1 MVRPASGLGAETS
14 PPFEAWARNA
24 GVAEMVERPTDANPG
39 GTGAT
44 PRQVN
49 EAELARR
56 LERLG
61 ESLETRR
68 AAEQAA
74 QTRGKSSGFA
84 QATKVASE
92 FVAGVIVGAAIG
104 WGIDKAAGTSPWALI
119 VFLLLGFA
127 AGVLNVL
134 RVEGVVAEAGARLRE
149 APPAETQGPDR
160 DGGRSAP

>member
-1 MVRPASGLGAETS
+1 MVDRPTEDASGTPGPSGAK
-14 PPFEAWARNA
+14 
-24 GVAEMVERPTDANPG
+24 G
-39 GTGAT
+39 
-44 PRQVN
+44 N

-68 AAEQAA
+68 AAEEAA
-74 QTRGKSSGFA
+74 KARGRPSGFA

-92 FVAGVIVGAAIG
+92 FVAGVIVGGGLG
-104 WGIDKAAGTSPWALI
+104 WGIDKVAGTTPWALI

-134 RVEGVVAEAGARLRE
+134 RVEGVMAEAGARLRE
-149 APPAETQGPDR
+149 APHDETSRPDR
-160 DGGRSAP
+160 

>member
-1 MVRPASGLGAETS
+1 
-14 PPFEAWARNA
+14 
-24 GVAEMVERPTDANPG
+24 MVERPTDASPG
-39 GTGAT
+39 GPGSSKDD
-44 PRQVN
+44 
-49 EAELARR
+49 EEELARR

-68 AAEQAA
+68 AAEEAEN
-74 QTRGKSSGFA
+74 RKGRSSGFA

-92 FVAGVIVGAAIG
+92 FVAGVIVGAGIG

-134 RVEGVVAEAGARLRE
+134 RSEGVVADAGARLRE
-149 APPAETQGPDR
+149 AEPKETRRPDR
-160 DGGRSAP
+160 DGDRPAP

>member
-1 MVRPASGLGAETS
+1 MVD
-14 PPFEAWARNA
+14 
-24 GVAEMVERPTDANPG
+24 RPTD
-39 GTGAT
+39 GTSG
-44 PRQVN
+44 PEPDEEH
-49 EAELARR
+49 EARLARR

-68 AAEQAA
+68 AAEEAA
-74 QTRGKSSGFA
+74 NSKGKPSGFA
-84 QATKVASE
+84 QATKIASE

-134 RVEGVVAEAGARLRE
+134 RTEGVVADAGSRLRE
-149 APPAETQGPDR
+149 ASREETSRSDR
-160 DGGRSAP
+160 